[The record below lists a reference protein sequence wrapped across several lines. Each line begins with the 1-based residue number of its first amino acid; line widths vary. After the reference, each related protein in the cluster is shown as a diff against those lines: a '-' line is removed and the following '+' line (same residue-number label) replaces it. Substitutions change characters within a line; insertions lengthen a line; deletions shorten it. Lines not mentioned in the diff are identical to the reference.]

1 MAEGGIGADLN
12 HAKLKPPRHSVQVI
26 VARWLVSAAAGA
38 ASIIHRSARFS
49 VRPSAVS
56 PSRPAMSQG
65 VACGLR
71 QAWPKATAKRR
82 AAGFMQAASNAT
94 LGQARN
100 LTITHTKQ

>member
-1 MAEGGIGADLN
+1 
-12 HAKLKPPRHSVQVI
+12 
-26 VARWLVSAAAGA
+26 
-38 ASIIHRSARFS
+38 
-49 VRPSAVS
+49 
-56 PSRPAMSQG
+56 MSQG